1 MEQDNASTSGG
12 TGPSQ
17 PLHEPKQEQA
27 QQNTAGEEYA
37 ASIPQDVQTQKH
49 PAPGGTSANWPA
61 STKLFL
67 EGQDPADPAMYGEN
81 TSIVPPPPLV
91 APDAPTVPGA
101 GYPTQLMPAP
111 GTPRRPSSNKAVWLV
126 AGIAGAL
133 AAMIVIGLLGT
144 GLFAF
149 SSRNNSSIPPAHVSS
164 TPHGKVSSSSPAS
177 STSTPVPAATT
188 YFAAIPNHLNVRT
201 DCQVDNGYRCT
212 VVIVASQLMPG
223 SASWVA
229 SSSLSS
235 KFSPASGVVY
245 PNQQQQVIVY
255 VYNTCPYSGSV
266 VFSTNGGAIAVP
278 IVC

>member
-1 MEQDNASTSGG
+1 MEQDNADTSGG

-17 PLHEPKQEQA
+17 PLHEPKQEQT
-27 QQNTAGEEYA
+27 QQGTASEDYA
-37 ASIPQDVQTQKH
+37 APIPQDVQTQKH
-49 PAPGGTSANWPA
+49 PAQQTGGNWSA

-67 EGQDPADPAMYGEN
+67 EGQDPASTAMYGEH
-81 TSIVPPPPLV
+81 TSIVPPPPFA
-91 APDAPTVPGA
+91 APDAPTVPGG
-101 GYPTQLMPAP
+101 GYPTQVVPAP
-111 GTPRRPSSNKAVWLV
+111 GTPRRPANNKAVWWV

-133 AAMIVIGLLGT
+133 AVMIVIGLLGT
-144 GLFAF
+144 GLFAS
-149 SSRNNSSIPPAHVSS
+149 SSRNNSNVPSAHVSS
-164 TPHGKVSSSSPAS
+164 TPRGKVSSSSPVS

-188 YFAAIPNHLNVRT
+188 YLAAIPNHLNVPT

-266 VFSTNGGAIAVP
+266 VFSTNGGTIAVP
-278 IVC
+278 VVC